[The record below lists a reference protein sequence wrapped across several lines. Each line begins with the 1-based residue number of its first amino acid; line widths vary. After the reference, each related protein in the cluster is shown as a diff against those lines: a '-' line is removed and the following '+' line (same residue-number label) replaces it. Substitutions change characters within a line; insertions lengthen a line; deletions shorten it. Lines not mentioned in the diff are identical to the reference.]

1 MAAVLVEVLRDGI
14 GSPAYRVSRI
24 FPSAASAEA
33 GMRALANVV
42 PEAFEPVG
50 PNPQQRA
57 ALEALTAQAEELGL
71 YGLPAEAQD
80 LAIPEPHPLAVRTF
94 DNAMDTDGE
103 DAPCVGSV
111 CRSE

>member
-33 GMRALANVV
+33 GMRALSQVN
-42 PEAFEPVG
+42 PEAF
-50 PNPQQRA
+50 N
-57 ALEALTAQAEELGL
+57 ALPSLRLL
-71 YGLPAEAQD
+71 AEAQD
-80 LAIPEPHPLAVRTF
+80 LAIPEPHPLAVRQF
-94 DNAMDTDGE
+94 DNATETDGE

-111 CRSE
+111 CRAE